1 MTRTAIRAWLL
12 ALVALFAFAAALRAQ
27 DQKPP
32 PETHL
37 PASTVG
43 ALEALA
49 SLIQEAEARRGL
61 SADDPTRL
69 AKIDQELRDL
79 RWRFGSLASRFDV
92 QKFEAPEQ
100 KAFDLQR
107 EVVELIQPVV
117 EKLKAFTADSRTL
130 DATQKSLEALQ
141 ARHDVAQAALQQ
153 AQATLRDLPPESPAR
168 AALQWEIQQ
177 RWTPMLTG
185 MQRELVILQGQKEA
199 QEQARK
205 PLFDQLRDT
214 TQQFLRTSGLS
225 IVLAALVF
233 CAVFFG
239 LRWLQDRL
247 LKRRVAGRATSL
259 RVLEVALATLSV
271 VLAVLAAL
279 VVPYVRD
286 DWFLLP
292 ICVLIL
298 IGVGWVLLKMLPQFL
313 DQIRLVLNIGP
324 VREGERLLVDGLP
337 YRVDQI
343 RFYSLLTNPEL
354 HGGALRVPI
363 QDLIGRR
370 SRAIAAD
377 EPWFPC
383 RRGDI
388 VMLGDDLLGPVLVQ
402 TPETVVLDDLGAPKS
417 YPTAAFLA
425 ANPRNLSRGFGIVST
440 FGLDYRHQREITTT
454 IPERLAAA
462 LRAGLAARVGDKS
475 LREVAVEFGAA
486 GASSLDLVA
495 RAGFTGDAAEHYRE
509 LRRTMHRVFVE
520 CCTQNGWNIP
530 FPQLTVHRADG

>member
-1 MTRTAIRAWLL
+1 MTRTALRAWLL
-12 ALVALFAFAAALRAQ
+12 ALVALFALAAAPSAQ

-32 PETHL
+32 QEPHL
-37 PASTVG
+37 PSSTIG

-49 SLIQEAEARRGL
+49 GLIQEAELRR
-61 SADDPTRL
+61 AEAANDPTRQ
-69 AKIDQELRDL
+69 AKLDQELRDL

-130 DATQKSLEALQ
+130 DATQKTLEALQ
-141 ARHDVAQAALQQ
+141 ARHDSAQTAMQQ
-153 AQATLRDLPPESPAR
+153 AQATLRDLPAESPAR
-168 AALQWEIQQ
+168 TALQWEIQQ
-177 RWTPMLTG
+177 RWTPALVQ

-199 QEQARK
+199 QEQARR
-205 PLFDQLRDT
+205 PLLDQLRDT

-233 CAVFFG
+233 CGVFFG
-239 LRWLQDRL
+239 LRWVQDRL
-247 LKRRVAGRATSL
+247 LRRRVAGRATSL
-259 RVLEVALATLSV
+259 RVLEITLATLSV

-298 IGVGWVLLKMLPQFL
+298 LGLGWVLIKMLPQFL

-324 VREGERLLVDGLP
+324 VREGERLLIDGLP
-337 YRVDQI
+337 YRVDQL
-343 RFYSLLTNPEL
+343 RFFSRLSNPEL
-354 HGGALRVPI
+354 HGGVLRVPI
-363 QDLIGRR
+363 QDLIGKR

-383 RRGDI
+383 RQGDV

-402 TPETVVLDDLGAPKS
+402 TPETVVIDDLGAPKS
-417 YPTAAFLA
+417 FPTAAFLA
-425 ANPRNLSRGFGIVST
+425 ANPRNLSHGFAIQST
-440 FGLDYRHQREITTT
+440 FGIDYRHQRDATAV
-454 IPERLAAA
+454 IPERLAAD
-462 LRAGLAARVGDKS
+462 LQSGLAMLVGKDQV
-475 LREVAVEFGAA
+475 RAVDVLFAAA
-486 GASSLDLVA
+486 GSSSLDLVA
-495 RAGFTGDAAEHYRE
+495 SATFTGEAAPHYRT
-509 LRRTMHRVFVE
+509 LRRALQRIFVE
-520 CCTQNGWNIP
+520 SCTQNGWNIP